1 MTNNI
6 AVIPARGGSKRIPR
20 KNIRSF
26 AGKPMIHWPIAAA
39 AASGL
44 FDRIIVSTDDDEIAA
59 VAEAAGAQAPFRRPA
74 KLSDDHC
81 GTLEVIAHAA
91 RWALE
96 QGWALANICCIYPT
110 APFIQPEDLARG
122 LDRLS
127 TGPWDYVMAAGRFSY
142 PVQRGFRRSPEGAM
156 EMMFP
161 EHRLTRSQ
169 DLPPVYHDAG
179 QFYWGTAQAWLD
191 ERPIFGPRTSFV
203 ELPPWRVQDID
214 TPDDWAMAERLFAI
228 LEKEER

>member
-1 MTNNI
+1 MNI

-20 KNIRSF
+20 KNVREF
-26 AGKPMIHWPIAAA
+26 AGRPILHWPVGRAL
-39 AASGL
+39 ASGL
-44 FDRIIVSTDDDEIAA
+44 FDRVIVSTDDEEVAA
-59 VAEAAGAQAPFRRPA
+59 AAEAAGADAPFRRPA
-74 KLSDDHC
+74 ELSDDHC

-91 RWALE
+91 RWAAGT
-96 QGWALANICCIYPT
+96 GWPVINICCIYAT
-110 APFIQPEDLARG
+110 APFTQPEDLAQG
-122 LDRLS
+122 LERLWA
-127 TGPWDYVMAAGRFSY
+127 GGWDYVMAAGRFSY
-142 PVQRGFRRSPEGAM
+142 PVHRGFLRSGDGAM
-156 EMMFP
+156 EMLFP

-214 TPDDWAMAERLFAI
+214 TPDDWAMAERLFAMM
-228 LEKEER
+228 EKEER